1 MTDAGSSAGLA
12 SAARDIGPWLLG
24 ATLAAPLLLLA
35 ACLSARLR
43 RRALALQWLAPI
55 PALGAAIAALGG
67 GPIAFEA
74 PALRVSL
81 ALAAPGALLLAAASL
96 LWIVVSAATF

>member
-1 MTDAGSSAGLA
+1 MTDAASPAWPAG
-12 SAARDIGPWLLG
+12 AAQHIGPWLLG

-55 PALGAAIAALGG
+55 PALGAAIAALVG
-67 GPIAFEA
+67 GPIACDA
-74 PALRVSL
+74 PTLRVSL